1 MRKQKPSSRS
11 AFCRP
16 SGRKRGRPLE
26 LKVKLKRGE
35 KKKLK
40 ELMSRGRESVRV
52 IKRTRVLQILGEG
65 KSAGKAAEAAGVGR
79 RTAFKIRG
87 RYMEGGLERALW
99 DAPRP
104 GKVPIFNDKQK
115 QQVVAMVCGP
125 APEGMARWT
134 VRLIAEEVVNRKIV
148 PEVGRETVRI
158 VLKDH
163 ALKPWREK
171 NVVRCGVDSGV
182 RGTYGGRFGSL

>member
-1 MRKQKPSSRS
+1 
-11 AFCRP
+11 
-16 SGRKRGRPLE
+16 LE
-26 LKVKLKRGE
+26 LKVKLKKSE
-35 KKKLK
+35 KKELK

-52 IKRTRVLQILGEG
+52 IKRARVLQVLGEG
-65 KSAGKAAEAAGVGR
+65 KSAEKAAEAVGVGET
-79 RTAFKIRG
+79 TAREIG
-87 RYMEGGLERALW
+87 ERYLEGGLERALW

-104 GKVPIFNDKQK
+104 GKTPALNDKQK

-134 VRLIAEEVVNRKIV
+134 IRLLAEEAVNRKVV
-148 PEVGRETVRI
+148 PAVGRETIRM

-171 NVVRCGVDSGV
+171 NVVRSRIDAGIRRADGGCSGPLCEAAQSQ
-182 RGTYGGRFGSL
+182 GAGSLSG